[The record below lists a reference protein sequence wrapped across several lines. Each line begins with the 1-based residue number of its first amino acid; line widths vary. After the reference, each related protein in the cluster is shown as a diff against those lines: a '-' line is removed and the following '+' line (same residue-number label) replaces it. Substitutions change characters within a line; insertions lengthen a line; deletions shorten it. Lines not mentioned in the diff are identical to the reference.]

1 MPVKDNDAEMLRVM
15 GNTITDL
22 QIRYRAAKLDD
33 QAVLITPL
41 KELLQDYGDYQARLL
56 KAGTI
61 TSDAELAQMKAIQT
75 AISDDADRQDL
86 LIAIAKIVALIAA
99 A

>member
-22 QIRYRAAKLDD
+22 QIKYRAATLDD
-33 QAVLITPL
+33 KAVLIAPL

-61 TSDAELAQMKAIQT
+61 TSEAELAQMKAIQT